1 MNFRS
6 FIDEIDNPFAEPE
19 DVAPQ
24 DERPPQ
30 VEIAIDKNG
39 QPRQAG
45 ADLPEGQ
52 YIIEFRE
59 RAEQNLF
66 VFTKGILMRS
76 YLSPTLHT
84 EVARWA
90 QRREVTHKV
99 TQAINPSYRKLLLL
113 PRNHAKTSIISHG
126 LPCHLLIQPK
136 DANIYLPG
144 KAGVDTRI
152 MLAGETERR
161 AANNLSVIQ
170 AAFENN
176 RLLRALWP
184 QCCWDNPRKEAPKW
198 NKIEMVLPRTTD
210 YPDPTV
216 QAIGVGGAITGARHD
231 VHIKDDLISFEA
243 ANSMVVMETAIA
255 WHLASR
261 ALLDNDNSLEFI
273 IGTRWAVHDLYDV
286 IMNGGIVD
294 GEKFDADP
302 TVNVVVRSIVEDGKV
317 IYPEKFAIQHTPGKI
332 SVTSLMKEHGTMFPL
347 LYMNSAADPSLVD
360 FDMDEVR
367 AFTFRDGDITFDE
380 DERDTTIME
389 RANASHNVATAA
401 PDTQNLRGL
410 PLNKDTYDIAFAR
423 QTMYMRPERG
433 VKSA

>member
-1 MNFRS
+1 MDFRS
-6 FIDEIDNPFAEPE
+6 FIEGIDNPFAEPQADIRTHVE
-19 DVAPQ
+19 EQ
-24 DERPPQ
+24 PPH

-45 ADLPEGQ
+45 ADLPEGKF
-52 YIIEFRE
+52 IVELRE
-59 RAEQNLF
+59 RAERNLF

-76 YLSPTLHT
+76 YLSPVLHT

-90 QRREVTHKV
+90 MSRN
-99 TQAINPSYRKLLLL
+99 AYRKLLLL

-136 DANIYLPG
+136 DNNIYLPG
-144 KAGVDTRI
+144 KAGTDTRI

-161 AANNLSVIQ
+161 ATNNLSVIQ
-170 AAFENN
+170 AAFEGN

-184 QCCWDNPRKEAPKW
+184 QCCWENPRKEAPKW
-198 NKIEMVLPRTTD
+198 NKIEMVLPRTID
-210 YPDPTV
+210 YPDPTI

-243 ANSMVVMETAIA
+243 ANSMVVMETAIS

-261 ALLDNDNSLEFI
+261 ALLDNDYSLEFI
-273 IGTRWAVHDLYDV
+273 IGTRWAVHDLYDM
-286 IMNGGIVD
+286 IMNGGVID
-294 GEKFDADP
+294 GEKFDKDP
-302 TVNVVVRSIVEDGKV
+302 TVDVVVRAIVEDGKV
-317 IYPEKFAIQHTPGKI
+317 IYPEKFSLQTTPGKI
-332 SVTSLMKEHGTMFPL
+332 AVTSLMKEHGTMFPL

-367 AFTFRDGDITFDE
+367 AFGFNEGELTFEE
-380 DERDTTIME
+380 DERDTTIAE
-389 RANASHNVATAA
+389 RANSTHSIK
-401 PDTQNLRGL
+401 PDTQDLRGL

-423 QTMYMRPERG
+423 QSMMMRPQRG